1 MSAYDP
7 SSREP
12 DQLRD
17 QLRRLLRHRAV
28 IAAGLLLGA
37 ACGGAVST
45 LGGADYTA
53 TGEVVVQAIS
63 TAPFEAGGVSA
74 DKQISMGTER
84 QVARSATVAG
94 RAAGE
99 LGGGADPAQ
108 LQRGLRV
115 SNPPDTHILEF
126 EYTADSPQAAAE
138 RVNAFVSA
146 YLDHR
151 EAAVV
156 RRIDNTVA
164 ELNEELQPLID
175 QREELDEKIAG
186 ASTESAR
193 QTAESERA
201 NLAARIADLQGRVT
215 GLKTLDTS
223 PGDVVRRGEAPEVP
237 SGPGTA
243 VLVPVGAVAG
253 LAGGLL
259 AAWIRSLL
267 DPRARSAGE
276 VRTALRAPVLGILPP
291 PRRDGAGILE
301 VGPSHGGE
309 RAEEFRTIA
318 LRTLRHPRLAEPG
331 GLLVVSAR
339 EHPGTLP
346 AAVNLAA
353 ALAETGRDVLLVEA
367 DPRTPR
373 LAGELPVRGAV
384 REPVPGRWPDG
395 ARATVDAGTAGYLEL
410 IPGCR
415 VPDAARALNSP
426 GFTGLLS
433 GAAERGEYVVAVT
446 APLLSHADG
455 TAVAGLARGVL
466 VVCDPDTTLR
476 DDLDRV
482 RDLVASV
489 GGHVLGAV
497 LYEGGRRRRRI
508 PSPAAPTESAPSA
521 EPGPPAGTGRSGAD
535 TGPGAGT
542 GGGPGG
548 TGEDTVA
555 LKRLEPE
562 PPEARPDT
570 AYGSYGRYRRTG
582 DGTTPRP

>member
-1 MSAYDP
+1 MSAFDQ

-17 QLRRLLRHRAV
+17 QLRRLFRHRAV
-28 IAAGLLLGA
+28 IASGLLLGA
-37 ACGGAVST
+37 LGGGAVSA

-84 QVARSATVAG
+84 QIARSAAVAG
-94 RAAGE
+94 RAAE
-99 LGGGADPAQ
+99 ALGGGADPET

-115 SNPPDTHILEF
+115 SNPPETQILEF
-126 EYTADSPQAAAE
+126 EYTADSPREAAE
-138 RVNAFVSA
+138 RVNAFVRA

-151 EAAVV
+151 EATVT

-164 ELNEELQPLID
+164 GLDDELRPLLA
-175 QREELDEKIAG
+175 QRDELDLEIAN
-186 ASTESAR
+186 AVTPSAR
-193 QTAESERA
+193 QTAESERE
-201 NLAARIADLQGRVT
+201 NLAARIADLQGRIT

-223 PGDVVRRGEAPEVP
+223 PGDVVRRGEEPEAP
-237 SGPGTA
+237 SGPGVA
-243 VLVPVGAVAG
+243 VVVLVGSVAG

-267 DPRARSAGE
+267 DPRARSADE
-276 VRTALRAPVLGILPP
+276 IRTALRAPVLGTL
-291 PRRDGAGILE
+291 PRRQDGAEVLE
-301 VGPSHGGE
+301 VGPSRGGE
-309 RAEEFRTIA
+309 RAEEFRTVA
-318 LRTLRHPRLAEPG
+318 LRALRHPRLAGPG
-331 GLLVVSAR
+331 CLLVVSAR

-346 AAVNLAA
+346 TAVNLAA

-384 REPVPGRWPDG
+384 REPAPGRWPGG
-395 ARATVDAGTAGYLEL
+395 ARITVDAGTAGYLEL
-410 IPGCR
+410 VPGRR
-415 VPDAARALNSP
+415 VPDPTRALNSP
-426 GFTGLLS
+426 EFTGLLT
-433 GAAERGEYVVAVT
+433 GAAERDEYVVAVT
-446 APLLSHADG
+446 GPLLSHADG

-482 RDLVASV
+482 RDLVTSV

-497 LYEGGRRRRRI
+497 LYEGGRGRRRN
-508 PSPAAPTESAPSA
+508 PSRAPED
-521 EPGPPAGTGRSGAD
+521 ED
-535 TGPGAGT
+535 TGTDGT
-542 GGGPGG
+542 TGTTGSGGPGG
-548 TGEDTVA
+548 PGNGEDTVA
-555 LKRLEPE
+555 LKRVAPGG
-562 PPEARPDT
+562 PGARADDT

-582 DGTTPRP
+582 DGTTLRP

>member
-17 QLRRLLRHRAV
+17 QLRRLFRHRAV

-45 LGGADYTA
+45 VGGADYTA

-94 RAAGE
+94 RAAEKLGE
-99 LGGGADPAQ
+99 GADPAQ

-126 EYTADSPQAAAE
+126 EYTADSPRAAAE
-138 RVNAFVSA
+138 RVNAFVRA

-186 ASTESAR
+186 ASTEYAR

-201 NLAARIADLQGRVT
+201 NLTARIADLQGRVT
-215 GLKTLDTS
+215 GLRTLDTS
-223 PGDVVRRGEAPEVP
+223 PGDVVRRGEAPEAP
-237 SGPGTA
+237 SGPGIA

-259 AAWIRSLL
+259 TAWIRSLL

-276 VRTALRAPVLGILPP
+276 VRTALRAPVLGTLP

-301 VGPSHGGE
+301 VGPSHGGD

-339 EHPGTLP
+339 EHPGTVP

-410 IPGCR
+410 VPGCR

-426 GFTGLLS
+426 GFTRLLS

-482 RDLVASV
+482 RDLVTSV

-497 LYEGGRRRRRI
+497 LYEGGRKRRRG
-508 PSPAAPTESAPSA
+508 PSPAPPA
-521 EPGPPAGTGRSGAD
+521 EPAPPAGDTGTDRSGTGTGSGTGAGD
-535 TGPGAGT
+535 GPGSGA
-542 GGGPGG
+542 

-562 PPEARPDT
+562 PSEARPDT

-582 DGTTPRP
+582 DGTAPRP